1 MVERDLLRLE
11 RFATVLANIA
21 VPDEDIALG
30 SELFPVW
37 NMDEMDEPDHRRGG
51 KTGTYRPEYEVG
63 WFLQD
68 GNPFE
73 NHYYRPAHIT
83 YMDGFVGGIQNQNAS
98 TQPSG

>member
-1 MVERDLLRLE
+1 MVERDLLRLQ
-11 RFATVLANIA
+11 RLATVLANIA

-30 SELFPVW
+30 SELLPIR

-51 KTGTYRPEYEVG
+51 KTGIYRPEREERR
-63 WFLQD
+63 FLQD

-73 NHYYRPAHIT
+73 NHHYRPPHIA